1 MEWPR
6 GAPLSTYG
14 LAIVGAGFQGVAQ
27 FLAPAGG
34 FGEARGGLLPR
45 AIGFGAQP
53 VGLAFGVGAGLRGL
67 GAGLR
72 GIGPL
77 AGLLRFLRSL
87 RRVRPALAPARPRP
101 R

>member
-1 MEWPR
+1 MAS

-14 LAIVGAGFQGVAQ
+14 LAIVGAGCQGIAQ

-34 FGEARGGLLPR
+34 IGEARGGLLPR

-53 VGLAFGVGAGLRGL
+53 VGLAFGVGAGLRG
-67 GAGLR
+67 
-72 GIGPL
+72 IGPL
-77 AGLLRFLRSL
+77 AGLLRLLRSL